1 MYAQVVLPL
10 SSYQS
15 FTYQVPAH
23 LQSAIRA
30 GRFVS
35 VPFRQR
41 SVTGVVISLHSEPS
55 FKGKIKTVA
64 AVREEPAALPQDLW
78 ATLEWVSRYYMT
90 PLGMVLKAALP
101 LGFSRKAG
109 LRRQSMVSITTAG
122 RQALIDWSGRAP
134 VQKAVLADL
143 SARTDAVPVA
153 SLTDV
158 TTRAAAVCRRL
169 ADLGWVTLEDQDR
182 EADPLAPLPVS
193 AHKHVTLVKEQEE
206 ILAAITKARKTGEF
220 TPFLLQGVTGSGKT
234 EVYLKAARDVLADG
248 RSVLVLVP
256 EIALTPQVAQRFR
269 GAFGREVALWHSHL
283 STAEKAWTWQQL
295 LKGRLSVVVGARSAL
310 FAPLPNLGLI
320 IVDEEQEGSYKQEDP
335 APRYHARDVALVRG
349 KHAKAIVLLTSATPS
364 VESYYN
370 GLTGRFTSV
379 ELTERFGGAVYPH
392 VRLVD
397 LNVERRRTGNYRLV
411 LSEVLVEAIRARIER
426 REQVILLQNRR
437 GFAPISGC
445 NDCGYTATCPNC
457 AVSLTYHKG
466 QQTLVCHYC
475 NYNAPG
481 PEACPECDSPHIYLH
496 GVGTEQVEELIN
508 QLFPAAAVARM
519 DADTTRR
526 RGAHHKILQAFAE
539 GRYDILL
546 GTQMIAKGLDFHN
559 VTLVGVVNG
568 DTGLS
573 LPDFRAGE
581 RTFQLVYQVCGRA
594 GRHRDKPGEAIIQ
607 TNHPTDKAIKAAA
620 RLDAHRFYNQVL
632 AERQELLYP
641 PFSRL
646 IRLLLQGK
654 DSENVWRMARELR
667 SRLNPSPR
675 GMTLLGPASAPFE
688 RLRGLWRVHLLLR
701 SNRQL
706 DPSGQRLRHYAL
718 NCIPR
723 TWLIR
728 SHKGVRLKVDVD
740 PVNLL

>member
-1 MYAQVVLPL
+1 MFAQVVLPL

-23 LQSAIRA
+23 LQAVIKA

-35 VPFRQR
+35 VPFRRR
-41 SVTGVVISLHSEPS
+41 SVTGVVISLHSVSP
-55 FKGKIKTVA
+55 FKGKIKDVA
-64 AVREEPAALPQDLW
+64 AVREDPAALPRDLW

-101 LGFSRKAG
+101 LGFSQKPG
-109 LRRQSMVSITTAG
+109 LRQQTVVSITSAG
-122 RQALIDWSGRAP
+122 RQALIDWSRRAP
-134 VQKAVLADL
+134 VQRAILTNL
-143 SARTDAVPVA
+143 SDRTDAVPVA
-153 SLTDV
+153 SLTKV
-158 TTRAAAVCRRL
+158 TAGASAVCRRL
-169 ADLGWVTLEDQDR
+169 ARQGWVTLDVQDR
-182 EADPLAPLPVS
+182 EADPLVALPVS
-193 AHKHVTLVKEQEE
+193 EHKHVTLDKEQEAA
-206 ILAAITKARKTGEF
+206 LAAITKARKTGEF

-234 EVYLKAARDVLADG
+234 EVYLKAARDVLAEG

-269 GAFGREVALWHSHL
+269 AAFGRQIALWHSHL
-283 STAEKAWTWQQL
+283 STAEKAWTWRQL

-349 KHAKAIVLLTSATPS
+349 KFAKALVLLTSATPS

-370 GLTGRFTSV
+370 GLTGRFTNV
-379 ELTERFGGAVYPH
+379 ELTQRFGGAAYPR

-426 REQVILLQNRR
+426 HEQVILLQNRR

-466 QQTLVCHYC
+466 PQTLICHYC
-475 NYNAPG
+475 SHTAPG

-496 GVGTEQVEELIN
+496 GVGTEQVEELLN
-508 QLFPAAAVARM
+508 QLFPAAAVVRM

-526 RGAHHKILQAFAE
+526 RGAHQRILQAFAD

-559 VTLVGVVNG
+559 VTLVGVING

-573 LPDFRAGE
+573 LPDFRSGE

-607 TNHPTDKAIKAAA
+607 TNHPNDTAIKAAA
-620 RLDAHRFYNQVL
+620 RLDSHRFYNQVL
-632 AERQELLYP
+632 AERKELLYP

-646 IRLLLQGK
+646 IRLLLQGQ
-654 DSENVWRMARELR
+654 DSENVWRTAQELR
-667 SRLNPSPR
+667 SRLIPSPK

-701 SNRQL
+701 SSREL
-706 DPSGQRLRHYAL
+706 DPGGQRLHRYAL
-718 NCIPR
+718 SRIPR
-723 TWLIR
+723 TWHIR
-728 SHKGVRLKVDVD
+728 SQNGVRLKIDVD